1 MRITGLLFTFLLFS
15 VNSFGLNK
23 TEKLLN
29 ELDETIKNKAVYT
42 QEKQSKIR
50 SLKSGFQLAAETQDQ
65 YHFYLK
71 LCKEYQSFKF
81 DSAFSYSHLL
91 IKTAYILK
99 DNDKIALAKTEF
111 ANILIS
117 TGLFNEAIDTLK
129 SVDLALVTNATKA
142 RYFSV
147 FSRGYFDLESFSQST
162 FYSNL
167 YRQKGM
173 DCFDSALNLL
183 PEDSWEYLSLNG
195 QKYLKTGN
203 NQKAISTLEKLI
215 ADFHLKT
222 DELAIQKMMLAFTHG
237 VLNQPDEALQH
248 MIEAAILDLKGA
260 KSEAV
265 ALFFVANY
273 LYERGEVIR
282 ASKYINVALED
293 NKSYGSSFRSWQ
305 ISQYLPVIKSEHI
318 LTIEDQKKKLFY
330 LLIIVSILSITVLG
344 AIVIIFKQLAI
355 VRKSKNIVD
364 VANNKLEKTNEE
376 LSMANRIKEEY
387 IGYYFSINSQ
397 MVESLEKLKNSMLKK
412 LKRKQIDEVI
422 LELENLNI
430 HKEKEKMFDNFDKVF
445 LKIFPDFVSE
455 FNKLL
460 KPEEQI
466 LLKEEQLLNTDL
478 RIFALV
484 RLGISDSEKIAK
496 LLDYSLH
503 TIYSYKT
510 RIKNKSVYPNE
521 EFEKLVMGIKHF

>member
-1 MRITGLLFTFLLFS
+1 MRIVELFFFTLLICKA
-15 VNSFGLNK
+15 SFGLN
-23 TEKLLN
+23 TTDKLLSD
-29 ELDETIKNKAVYT
+29 LDKTIVNKAVFVS
-42 QEKQSKIR
+42 EKQFKID
-50 SLKSGFQLAAETQDQ
+50 SLKTD
-65 YHFYLK
+65 LK
-71 LCKEYQSFKF
+71 LHGNAANQFDYYLHLCQEYQSFKF
-81 DSAFSYSHLL
+81 DSAFSYSQKL
-91 IKTAYILK
+91 INCAYRLG
-99 DNDKIALAKTEF
+99 NVEKIALAKTEF

-129 SVDLALVTNATKA
+129 SVDLVQTSNNTKS
-142 RYFSV
+142 RFFTV
-147 FSRGYFDLESFSQST
+147 FSRGYFDLESFSQSLY
-162 FYSNL
+162 YSQL

-173 DCFDSALNLL
+173 AYFDSAMAYL

-195 QKYLKTGN
+195 QKDLKLGN
-203 NQKAISTLEKLI
+203 NRKSIATFEKI
-215 ADFHLKT
+215 VSSYHLKN
-222 DELAIQKMMLAFTHG
+222 DELAPQKMTLAFAYG
-237 VLNQPDEALQH
+237 IENRREEELQH
-248 MIEAAILDLKGA
+248 MIEAAILDLKA
-260 KSEAV
+260 SKREAV

-293 NKSYGSSFRSWQ
+293 NKFYGSNFRLWQ

-330 LLIIVSILSITVLG
+330 FVIIVTILSITVLG
-344 AIVIIFKQLAI
+344 AIFIILKQLSI
-355 VRKSKNIVD
+355 VRKSKSIVETS
-364 VANNKLEKTNEE
+364 NNKLEKTNEE
-376 LSMANRIKEEY
+376 LSVANRIKEEY

-397 MVESLEKLKNSMLKK
+397 MIESLDKLKNSMLKK

-455 FNKLL
+455 FNNLM
-460 KPEEQI
+460 KPGEHI
-466 LLKEEQLLNTDL
+466 LPKEGQLLNTDL

-510 RIKNKSVYPNE
+510 RIKNKSIYPNE
-521 EFEKLVMGIKHF
+521 EFEKFLMRIKHY